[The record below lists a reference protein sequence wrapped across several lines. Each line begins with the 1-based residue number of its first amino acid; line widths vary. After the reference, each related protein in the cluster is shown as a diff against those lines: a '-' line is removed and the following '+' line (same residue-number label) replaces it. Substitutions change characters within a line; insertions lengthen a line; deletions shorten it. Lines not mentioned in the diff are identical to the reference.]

1 MKIDIDVVSDAV
13 CPWCYV
19 GKRRL
24 EKAIAAV
31 KGRHEVSVNWKPFQ
45 LNPGMPKEGMP
56 RKEYRE
62 RKFGSEKAVAE
73 LDRRMM
79 DVGKQE
85 GIPFAL
91 DRIATTPN
99 TLDAHRLIWLA
110 GRQNR
115 QDAVVDGLFR
125 AFFTEGR
132 NVGDRAVLVAVGVAA
147 GMDKADITRFL
158 DSDEGNR
165 EVRDEESK
173 ARRIGVEAVPFFM
186 IGGRF
191 AVAGAHESDTFLE
204 AFEEL
209 AKGSP
214 AH

>member
-1 MKIDIDVVSDAV
+1 MKIDIDVISDAV

-31 KGRHEVSVNWKPFQ
+31 KGKHEVRVHWKPFQ
-45 LNPGMPKEGMP
+45 LNPGMPKEGMA
-56 RKEYRE
+56 RAEYRIK
-62 RKFGSEKAVAE
+62 KFGSEKVVAE

-79 DVGKQE
+79 DVGKLE

-91 DRIATTPN
+91 KDIQRTPN
-99 TLDAHRLIWLA
+99 TFDAHRLIWWA
-110 GRQNR
+110 GQKGA

-125 AFFTEGR
+125 AFFTQGR
-132 NVGDRAVLVAVGVAA
+132 DVGDHQVLVDVAKQA
-147 GMDKADITRFL
+147 GLDAAAFL
-158 DSDEGNR
+158 KSDEGTK
-165 EVRDEESK
+165 EVRAEEEE
-173 ARRIGVEAVPFFM
+173 ARAIGVQGVPFFT

-191 AVAGAHESDTFLE
+191 AVSGAHEPDTFLE

-209 AKGSP
+209 EKLAAKRL
-214 AH
+214 